1 MRRKSPSSNNDWTAL
16 CVEAAVGGLSALAA
30 VPCRKLVDDPILL
43 RLLRATAT
51 EASAAAGKAGLPVSG
66 RPGDLAAR
74 DCRRS
79 PRRIHPWLRALR
91 AGRASGAAAVFGPLL
106 KAARRA
112 GAPVPKL
119 AIMAEVLRR
128 LDRKR

>member
-1 MRRKSPSSNNDWTAL
+1 M
-16 CVEAAVGGLSALAA
+16 AA
-30 VPCRKLVDDPILL
+30 VPCRKLVDDPILR
-43 RLLRATAT
+43 RLLRAAAA
-51 EASAAAGKAGLPVSG
+51 EAAAGKGGLLVSG
-66 RPGDLAAR
+66 RPEDLAVR

-79 PRRIHPWLRALR
+79 RRRIHPWLRALR
-91 AGRASGAAAVFGPLL
+91 GGRATGAAAVFGPLL

-112 GAPVPKL
+112 GTPVPKL